1 MTEDEHEKR
10 SLSPVA
16 VIPPSALVT
25 VEETDGRLTQNPPAP
40 AAMGAGRRR
49 RSRDRIAPIYG
60 EIVVF
65 G

>member
-1 MTEDEHEKR
+1 MTEEKEEV

-25 VEETDGRLTQNPPAP
+25 VEETDGRRSQNPP
-40 AAMGAGRRR
+40 AAMGAGGRR
-49 RSRDRIAPIYG
+49 RSRDRVTPIYG
-60 EIVVF
+60 EVVVF